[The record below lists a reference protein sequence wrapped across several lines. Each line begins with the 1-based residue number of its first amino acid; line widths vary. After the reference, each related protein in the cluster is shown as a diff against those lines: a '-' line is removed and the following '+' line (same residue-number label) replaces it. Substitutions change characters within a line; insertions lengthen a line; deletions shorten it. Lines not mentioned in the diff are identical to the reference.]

1 MGFSRQEY
9 WSGSPFPSP
18 GGLPDSGVEL
28 TSALAGALLTTEPPG
43 KPETRFH
50 SLVPLH
56 DEKVNKG

>member
-1 MGFSRQEY
+1 MGFSSQEY

-28 TSALAGALLTTEPPG
+28 TSPALALLTTGPPG
-43 KPETRFH
+43 KRETRFH

-56 DEKVNKG
+56 DETVNKG